1 LAKAIRRL
9 FLTGGGN
16 IWYIEE
22 VSASSRLGG
31 SGLKKIN
38 LKASIDP
45 LIPDSS
51 HSPPDPGEA
60 PPPRILQKFAYL
72 LSARWVR
79 EALQTVFLIYLAR
92 VSTTTYGEF
101 MLAIGLGGILV
112 LVAEFGLNMPLV
124 SLLGQKDGDQNAA
137 LTQVSLL
144 KGALLLLAL
153 AGVVGFM
160 EWQNYSLPLKRLMFM
175 LSAGVGLE
183 ALSNSFFVAL
193 QVRGRQDLQGKI
205 KALAA
210 GLGFG
215 YGLIALALGA
225 PPLAVAAFK
234 IIESLVN
241 LGGGFILVRSRA
253 HFRFKRPS
261 LGRLGSTLKLG
272 LVFALIEVSAI
283 LYNKAN
289 LFFLQKYAGP
299 HGVAQY
305 SVTWQ
310 TVDGISGL
318 VSNLLLQSI
327 LFPLFVQL
335 WEVDRAKV
343 SHLAQN
349 TARWLLAAAMAVMFV
364 LFIESDRIIPLVYGP
379 NYPDAIWLQQLLAV
393 TVVFA
398 FMHNLSAFLMISMR
412 LQRLLLIFYLGGL
425 AFNLAWCSLVMPRY
439 PLMGAALA
447 MVLTKGGVACLTVS
461 FCQRR
466 LGLILGRPLLQL
478 GLAVLAGALLYFL
491 GHGRLPREVAEAL
504 ALAPT
509 LLLAGRW
516 WLWRREMP

>member
-1 LAKAIRRL
+1 MFI
-9 FLTGGGN
+9 
-16 IWYIEE
+16 
-22 VSASSRLGG
+22 
-31 SGLKKIN
+31 
-38 LKASIDP
+38 
-45 LIPDSS
+45 SS
-51 HSPPDPGEA
+51 HSPPAPGE
-60 PPPRILQKFAYL
+60 PSPPRILQKFAYL

-92 VSTTTYGEF
+92 VSSTTYGEF

-112 LVAEFGLNMPLV
+112 LVAEFGLNLPLV
-124 SLLGQKDGDQNAA
+124 SLLGQKDGDPDAA

-144 KGALLLLAL
+144 KGGLLVLALLGIL
-153 AGVVGFM
+153 GFM
-160 EWQNYSLPLKRLMFM
+160 EWQDYSLSLKRVMFM

-183 ALSNSFFVAL
+183 ALSNTFFVAL

-205 KALAA
+205 KVLAA
-210 GLGFG
+210 TLGFG

-225 PPLAVAAFK
+225 APIVVAAFK
-234 IIESLVN
+234 PIESLVN
-241 LGGGFILVRSRA
+241 LGGSFILVRSRGG
-253 HFRFKRPS
+253 FRFKWPS
-261 LGRLGSTLKLG
+261 LGRLGFTLQLG

-289 LFFLQKYAGP
+289 LFFLQKYAGAQ
-299 HGVAQY
+299 GVAQY

-310 TVDGISGL
+310 TVDGLSGL

-343 SHLAQN
+343 SQLAQN
-349 TARWLLAAAMAVMFV
+349 TARWLLAAAMVVMFL
-364 LFIESDRIIPLVYGP
+364 LFIESDRIITLIYGP
-379 NYPDAIWLQQLLAV
+379 KYPEAIWLQKLLAV

-398 FMHNLSAFLMISMR
+398 FMHNLAAFLMISMQ
-412 LQRLLLIFYLGGL
+412 LQRLLLVFCLGGL
-425 AFNLAWCSLVMPRY
+425 AFNLAWCTLVIPRA

-447 MVLTKGGVACLTVS
+447 MVLTKGGVAFLTVS

-466 LGLILGRPLLQL
+466 LGLIPKRPLLQL
-478 GLAVLAGALLYFL
+478 GLAVLAGALLYL
-491 GHGRLPREVAEAL
+491 MGHNRLPREAAEAL

-516 WLWRREMP
+516 WLRRGELP